1 MASRM
6 VLADAVEL
14 SSPELILIDDALA
27 LRAREALV
35 VPDDT
40 LARLE
45 HDVWLRRLTAL
56 EAANAVSTARDARGP
71 HSPGRSLLGGHRR
84 RTKALAAGAVGASLM
99 LALLLGVNVNLRGD
113 PAGADASQVT
123 APPTSPQVTAPP
135 TSPPKVVRNRAGST
149 ARETPSARA
158 AAPSRQAGREFAW
171 APVTGASSYHVEF
184 FRDDARIFAG
194 DVTTPR
200 LSLPATWKHAGRSHR
215 LEPGSYRWYVW
226 PVVSGLRQAHATV
239 QAELVVG

>member
-1 MASRM
+1 MASRT

-14 SSPELILIDDALA
+14 SSPELILVDDALA
-27 LRAREALV
+27 VRAREALV

-56 EAANAVSTARDARGP
+56 EAANAGATARDARGS
-71 HSPGRSLLGGHRR
+71 HSPSRPLRRGHRR
-84 RTKALAAGAVGASLM
+84 RTKTLAAGAVGASLM

-123 APPTSPQVTAPP
+123 APPTSSQVTAPP
-135 TSPPKVVRNRAGST
+135 ASPPKVVRKRAGSA
-149 ARETPSARA
+149 ARETPPARS
-158 AAPSRQAGREFAW
+158 AAPSTAGRDFAW
-171 APVTGASSYHVEF
+171 APVAGASAYHVEF
-184 FRDDARIFAG
+184 FRDNARIFAG

-200 LSLPATWKHAGRSHR
+200 LSLPATWKHADRLHR